1 MVKAPVMSLP
11 LRWSA
16 VFMLSR
22 AVTRAATQ
30 APSVVARRGFH
41 ATRSRMSSPF
51 HYPEGP
57 RSNIPF
63 NPKSK
68 VFPFLFWGFMG
79 AGFGIPFG
87 IAAWKQSKAP
97 EA

>member
-1 MVKAPVMSLP
+1 M
-11 LRWSA
+11 
-16 VFMLSR
+16 FSR
-22 AVTRAATQ
+22 AVVRATPKT
-30 APSVVARRGFH
+30 PSVVARRGFH
-41 ATRSRMSSPF
+41 ATRSQMSSPF

-68 VFPFLFWGFMG
+68 LFPIGFWTFMG

-87 IAAWKQSKAP
+87 IAAWKQSAAP
-97 EA
+97 AA